1 MKTLAD
7 PAAGERLIARLERVT
22 SEARRR
28 WGTLTSAEML
38 CHLGDVARSVL
49 GGGKPHPLKARPR
62 PVMKWI
68 ALYSPIP
75 WPKGRIRTPPGV
87 DPRDRGTR
95 PGEFERDRA
104 GAIEGVRRL
113 AAAPPEAFPATHFIF
128 GVMRAD
134 DWRRWGYLHTDYHL
148 RQFGL

>member
-22 SEARRR
+22 PEARRR

-75 WPKGRIRTPPGV
+75 WPKGRIRTP
-87 DPRDRGTR
+87 RGWILATAAHVPESSSATVPVRSRACAGWR
-95 PGEFERDRA
+95 PPH
-104 GAIEGVRRL
+104 RRL
-113 AAAPPEAFPATHFIF
+113 SPRPTSYSA
-128 GVMRAD
+128 
-134 DWRRWGYLHTDYHL
+134 
-148 RQFGL
+148 